1 MVIFITF
8 KIQSYIM
15 RNKLLLSLSC
25 FVVIALFYS
34 CTKND
39 NPTPINGKKIKTI
52 KTISGSDIFYT
63 NYFYNS
69 DGTLNY
75 FEIRNSNSYSKTT
88 YTYNTNKI
96 ISKTFDSLNVLIAYG
111 ESLLRSDG
119 LIDSSLSYFVSNIG
133 PLDSISTNK
142 FIYNSSNEPVQI
154 KYYKAPFSGSP
165 GIIDLILNNT
175 FSNGNL
181 VKQTNSG
188 SQYFYIYEY
197 YNTVSN
203 LTPEAYGL
211 PYNLLQ
217 SINLV
222 KTIKQVNS
230 LNPSDI
236 QIYSTHVY
244 SYDSDNRVV
253 THSQSLNGGNVIY
266 EYTYY

>member
-1 MVIFITF
+1 MSL
-8 KIQSYIM
+8 IQ
-15 RNKLLLSLSC
+15 
-25 FVVIALFYS
+25 S

-52 KTISGSDIFYT
+52 KTISGSDSFYS

-75 FEIRNSNSYSKTT
+75 YESIFPNSYSKTT

-96 ISKTFDSLNVLIAYG
+96 IANTYNSSNVLAIYG

-119 LIDSSLSYFVSNIG
+119 LIDSAVSYFV
-133 PLDSISTNK
+133 PPDSIYTNK
-142 FIYNSSNEPVQI
+142 YIYNSSNEPVQI
-154 KYYKAPFSGSP
+154 KYYKAPFGGSP
-165 GIIDLILNNT
+165 GILEFIQNNT

-181 VKQTNSG
+181 VKQVSSQ
-188 SQYFYIYEY
+188 SQYFYSYEY

-217 SINLV
+217 STNLL
-222 KTIKQVNS
+222 KTIKLVNS

-236 QIYSTHVY
+236 QIYSTHIY
-244 SYDSDNRVV
+244 SFDSDNRVV
-253 THSQSLNGGNVIY
+253 TDTEQINGGNVIR